1 METAIINSYNVPAE
15 KELAPSLFDEFV
27 RWIDRSAKTSTTYI
41 INLRQFVAWMRYA
54 GIVRPQRADVISY
67 RQWLEAEH
75 EAIQLDDTAP
85 DGWTYRANGAGAP
98 VMVKCK
104 PNTVQQYLRSVKQFF
119 AWTAANGYYPNIAL
133 NIHAP
138 KVDHDTHRKDSLT
151 AAEVMSI
158 ETDITGRASER
169 EAEAALS
176 AKDKAGKIQRSGEQ
190 GKRLLAIYLLAVT
203 AGLRTIEISRANV
216 KDLEIKGGEAWLYIW
231 GKGHSE
237 PDQKKAIAPEVA
249 AAIKEYL
256 AVRTDRPTGNSPLF
270 VSTGNRSGGQR
281 IAETTISKMIKEA
294 MREAGFDS
302 ERLTA
307 HSLRHTAG
315 TAVMEITGDIYAT
328 QQYMRHRD
336 PKTTEIYLHND
347 MEKSDRQTAEKL
359 YQYYHGGAAR

>member
-1 METAIINSYNVPAE
+1 METAIINTYNVPAE

-176 AKDKAGKIQRSGEQ
+176 AKDKAGKIQERREPLSP
-190 GKRLLAIYLLAVT
+190 KSIRLVHGVLSKALNTAVRVGYLKQNASELCVT
-203 AGLRTIEISRANV
+203 PKLEKKEISPLTDAQIEGIAKTIADTGACVSRALSV
-216 KDLEIKGGEAWLYIW
+216 EEIQELW
-231 GKGHSE
+231 
-237 PDQKKAIAPEVA
+237 
-249 AAIKEYL
+249 
-256 AVRTDRPTGNSPLF
+256 
-270 VSTGNRSGGQR
+270 
-281 IAETTISKMIKEA
+281 
-294 MREAGFDS
+294 
-302 ERLTA
+302 
-307 HSLRHTAG
+307 TAG
-315 TAVMEITGDIYAT
+315 TKPSDTVTPVALRAS
-328 QQYMRHRD
+328 
-336 PKTTEIYLHND
+336 L
-347 MEKSDRQTAEKL
+347 KSSKVL
-359 YQYYHGGAAR
+359 